1 MYKINKPRGLK
12 ILDIPIWRVK
22 YLPGSIDEI
31 CGRDDLKS
39 KLKNLTTKGNF
50 PHLLFVGPDGVG
62 KTTLARLFAKHFLG
76 SDYEINFRLV
86 YADVPLNSEERKQA
100 RSESY
105 VSTSK
110 IGSLAGKSIRTP
122 AFLQVKV
129 KPFVQLRALGSVPF
143 KILAVKNF
151 EALGSDQQGFRR
163 LMESYGSN
171 CRMILITQNI
181 SAIIDPIISRCQIF
195 IIKPPKYEDF
205 RIVIKQI
212 SEKESLTIKDQVIS
226 DLYKFTKG
234 KLAQAIDI
242 LQLCSLSSSTI
253 DGEKLYETA
262 MLFQNDLI
270 RSLLLLSL
278 RGDFLKARDLSRKIQ
293 STYKYRVSE
302 LFLLLFQELS
312 KLPLSNF
319 TYSKLINV
327 IADADFRAVDGR
339 DSDIQI
345 SNLLSKLCYFSEF
358 I

>member
-1 MYKINKPRGLK
+1 M
-12 ILDIPIWRVK
+12 DIPIWRVK
-22 YLPGSIDEI
+22 YLPDSLDEI
-31 CGRDDLKS
+31 CGREVLKS
-39 KLKNLTTKGNF
+39 KLKNMTSKGNF
-50 PHLLFVGPDGVG
+50 PHLLFVGPEGVG
-62 KTTLARLFAKHFLG
+62 KTTLARVFARHFLG
-76 SDYEINFRLV
+76 SDYDINFRLV

-122 AFLQVKV
+122 VFLQIKV

-151 EALGSDQQGFRR
+151 ETLGSNQQGFRR

-171 CRMILITQNI
+171 CRMILITQKI

-195 IIKPPKYEDF
+195 IIAPPKYEDF
-205 RIVIKQI
+205 KEEIKRI
-212 SEKESLTIKDQVIS
+212 STKESLTIKDQVIS

-242 LQLCSLSSSTI
+242 LQLCSLSGSTI
-253 DGEKLYETA
+253 DDEKLYETT
-262 MLFQNDLI
+262 MIFQNDLI
-270 RSLLLLSL
+270 RSLLLLCL
-278 RGDFLKARDLSRKIQ
+278 RGDFLKARELSRKIQ
-293 STYKYRVSE
+293 STYKYQVSE

-312 KLPLSNF
+312 KIPISNF
-319 TYSKLINV
+319 TYSKLIDM
-327 IADADFRAVDGR
+327 IADADFRAIDGR

-345 SNLLSKLCYFSEF
+345 SNLISKLCYFSEF

>member
-1 MYKINKPRGLK
+1 M
-12 ILDIPIWRVK
+12 DIPIWRVK
-22 YLPGSIDEI
+22 YLPDSLDEF

-39 KLKNLTTKGNF
+39 KLHNLTSQGNF
-50 PHLLFVGPDGVG
+50 PHLLFVGSEGVG
-62 KTTLARLFAKHFLG
+62 KTTLAQLFAKHFLG
-76 SDYEINFRLV
+76 ADYEINFRLV

-105 VSTSK
+105 ISTSK

-122 AFLQVKV
+122 AFLQVKI
-129 KPFVQLRALGSVPF
+129 KPFVQLRGFGSIPF
-143 KILAVKNF
+143 KILVVKNF

-195 IIKPPKYEDF
+195 IVNPPKFEDF
-205 RIVIKQI
+205 KKLIQQI
-212 SEKESLTIKDQVIS
+212 SIEESLTIKDQVIS

-242 LQLCSLSSSTI
+242 VQLCSLSGKTI
-253 DGEKLYETA
+253 DGEKLHETA

-270 RSLLLLSL
+270 RSLLLMCL
-278 RGDFLKARDLSRKIQ
+278 RGDFLKARELSRKIQ
-293 STYKYRVSE
+293 SIYKYRVSE
-302 LFLLLFQELS
+302 LFLLIFQELS

-319 TYSKLINV
+319 TYSKLINI

-339 DSDIQI
+339 DSDIQT